1 VASKT
6 TGMGG
11 LAERYATA
19 LYALADERKL
29 LDQVAADLRALRDLV
44 AQSADL
50 RRLIR
55 SPVLARAAQ
64 GRAIA
69 AITEAAGADPLTR
82 NFLGLLARNRRLFAL
97 PEMIKHFL
105 ATLAFRR
112 GEVTAEVAAAQA
124 LTPEQL
130 ERLGEELRKS
140 VGRKITVDLRVDP
153 ALLGGLVVRLGSRM
167 VDASLASKLHRL
179 EMAMKGVR

>member
-1 VASKT
+1 MASEA

-19 LYALADERKL
+19 LFALADERKL
-29 LDQVAADLRALRDLV
+29 LDVMAADLRALRDLI
-44 AQSADL
+44 AESADL

-64 GRAIA
+64 GKAIA
-69 AITEAAGADPLTR
+69 AIAAAAGADPLTR

-105 ATLAFRR
+105 ATLALRR
-112 GEVTAEVAAAQA
+112 GEVTAEVTVAQA
-124 LTPEQL
+124 LTPAQL
-130 ERLGEELRKS
+130 ERLGDELRKS
-140 VGRKITVDLRVDP
+140 VGRKVTVDLRIDP
-153 ALLGGLVVRLGSRM
+153 KLLGGLVVRLGSRM
-167 VDASLASKLHRL
+167 VDASLESKLHRL
-179 EMAMKGVR
+179 EMAMKGIR